1 MTESSL
7 KKGVASAF
15 WLSLILAVG
24 WTVCIF
30 PARWLRGESGIWW
43 MTIAVICCL
52 IPGWFVVL
60 LSTVAIV
67 RDQLSAMLIHM
78 MVRLFIVAGVAL
90 AIRKLRPELGMV
102 DFYGWLIVF
111 YMLALIVEV
120 RLVKRQLKANLR
132 KAD

>member
-1 MTESSL
+1 
-7 KKGVASAF
+7 
-15 WLSLILAVG
+15 
-24 WTVCIF
+24 
-30 PARWLRGESGIWW
+30 

-52 IPGWFVVL
+52 IPGWIVVL

-78 MVRLFIVAGVAL
+78 MVRLFLVAGVAL
-90 AIRKLRPELGMV
+90 AIRKLRPELGMA

-111 YMLALIVEV
+111 YILALIVEV
-120 RLVKRQLKANLR
+120 RLVKRQFKATLP